1 MSYRK
6 ERRRFRFIV
15 FFCVALSVLA
25 ALVPDVARARG
36 FSARTLPSIMGS
48 PASGG
53 SSQLSSESGHAI
65 AGLAMPDAL
74 ASDGSAWSSQKV
86 IVDAGAQGDFFGWAV
101 GISGHTAI
109 VGAYGVTV
117 GGHKQQG
124 LAYIF
129 TESDGL
135 WTLAA
140 TLTANDGRAFDT
152 FGSAVAL
159 SDGVAAVGAYQAQG
173 GRGYVYVFTG
183 SGSHWTQKAK
193 LLNDTTVEEGLGWS
207 VGVSGSTV
215 LAGAPFA
222 EVDGNQFGAVYAY
235 AATDGVWSQTQELLA
250 SDGRLGDFFG
260 NAIATDGPNMV
271 IGADSAQIGDNY
283 TQGAA
288 YVFKNSG
295 GTWIEEA
302 KLVADDGVAFDNFGR
317 SVAISGSTILAG
329 APYVVIDDNAFE
341 GAVYVFDG
349 ADADWTQS
357 QKLTA
362 GDGTANTYFG
372 WSVAVAGD
380 NALVGATSF
389 YDPDTGA
396 AYVFARSQGQWT
408 QTQELVSGDGPDP
421 EYFGWSLGLSDT
433 SALIG
438 EPLAKVGGNYDQGAS
453 YFYSAPADVI
463 FANGFE

>member
-1 MSYRK
+1 MFDRTGFPH
-6 ERRRFRFIV
+6 FRFAL
-15 FFCVALSVLA
+15 FCCVALGALLSGTALA
-25 ALVPDVARARG
+25 SEASARA
-36 FSARTLPSIMGS
+36 LPSIVR
-48 PASGG
+48 SGADGANALPG
-53 SSQLSSESGHAI
+53 SSDRAI
-65 AGLAMPDAL
+65 AGLATPDAF
-74 ASDGSAWSSQKV
+74 ASNGSPWSSQKV
-86 IVDAGAQGDFFGWAV
+86 IIDDGAQGDFFGWAIA
-101 GISGHTAI
+101 ISGDTAL

-117 GGHKQQG
+117 GNYKQQG

-140 TLTANDGRAFDT
+140 TLVANDGRAFDT

-159 SDGVAAVGAYQAQG
+159 SNGVAVVGAYQAEG

-193 LLNDTTVEEGLGWS
+193 LSTGTNAEECLGWS
-207 VGVSGSTV
+207 VGVSGQTV

-222 EVDGNQFGAVYAY
+222 EIDGKQFGAVYAY
-235 AATDGVWSQTQELLA
+235 APTNGVWSQTQQILA
-250 SDGRLGDFFG
+250 SDGQLGDFFG
-260 NAIATDGPNMV
+260 NAIATDGSNAV
-271 IGADSAQIGDNY
+271 IGADSAQIGNNY

-288 YVFKNSG
+288 YVFKKSG
-295 GTWIEEA
+295 GTWIEQA

-329 APYVVIDDNAFE
+329 APYAVIDGNAFE

-349 ADADWTQS
+349 ADADWTQT

-362 GDGTANTYFG
+362 ADGTVNTYFG
-372 WSVAVAGD
+372 WTVAVAGD
-380 NALVGATSF
+380 KALVGATSF

-396 AYVFARSQGQWT
+396 VYVLGRSQGQWA

-421 EYFGWSLGLSDT
+421 DYFGWSVGLSDT
-433 SALIG
+433 GALIG
-438 EPLAKVGGNYDQGAS
+438 EPLAKVGDNYDQGAS

-463 FANGFE
+463 FADGFD

>member
-1 MSYRK
+1 MFDRTGFPH
-6 ERRRFRFIV
+6 FRFAL
-15 FFCVALSVLA
+15 FCCVALGALLSGTALA
-25 ALVPDVARARG
+25 SEA
-36 FSARTLPSIMGS
+36 SAHALPSIVRSG
-48 PASGG
+48 ASGANALPG
-53 SSQLSSESGHAI
+53 SSDRAI
-65 AGLAMPDAL
+65 AGLATPDAF
-74 ASDGSAWSSQKV
+74 ASNGSPWSSQKV
-86 IVDAGAQGDFFGWAV
+86 IIDDGAQGDFFGWAIA
-101 GISGHTAI
+101 ISGDTAL

-117 GGHKQQG
+117 GNYKQQG

-140 TLTANDGRAFDT
+140 TLVANDGRAFDT

-159 SDGVAAVGAYQAQG
+159 SNGVAAVGAYQAEG

-193 LLNDTTVEEGLGWS
+193 LSTGTNAEECLGWS
-207 VGVSGSTV
+207 VGVSGQTV

-222 EVDGNQFGAVYAY
+222 EIDGKQFGAVYAY
-235 AATDGVWSQTQELLA
+235 APTNGVWSETQQILA
-250 SDGRLGDFFG
+250 SDGQLGDFFG
-260 NAIATDGPNMV
+260 NAIATDGSNAV
-271 IGADSAQIGDNY
+271 IGADSAQIGNNY

-295 GTWIEEA
+295 GTWIEQA

-329 APYVVIDDNAFE
+329 APYAVIDGNAFE

-349 ADADWTQS
+349 ADADWTQT

-362 GDGTANTYFG
+362 ADGTVNTYFG
-372 WSVAVAGD
+372 WTVAVAGD
-380 NALVGATSF
+380 KALVGATSF

-396 AYVFARSQGQWT
+396 VYVLGRSQGQWA

-421 EYFGWSLGLSDT
+421 DYFGWSVGLSDT
-433 SALIG
+433 GALMG
-438 EPLAKVGGNYDQGAS
+438 EPLAKVGDNYDQGAS

-463 FANGFE
+463 FADGFD

>member
-1 MSYRK
+1 MSQRT
-6 ERRRFRFIV
+6 ECRRFRFIV
-15 FFCVALSVLA
+15 FSCAALSVIG
-25 ALVPDVARARG
+25 ALVPGAAAARSATARP
-36 FSARTLPSIMGS
+36 LPSIVHSSADG
-48 PASGG
+48 ASA
-53 SSQLSSESGHAI
+53 LSSRSARAI
-65 AGLAMPDAL
+65 AELAMPDAL
-74 ASDGSAWSSQKV
+74 ASGGSGWSKQKV
-86 IVDAGAQGDFFGWAV
+86 VVDSGAQGDFFGWAV

-117 GGHKQQG
+117 GDHQQQG

-140 TLTANDGRAFDT
+140 TLAANDGRAFDT

-159 SDGVAAVGAYQAQG
+159 SNGVAAVGAYQAKG

-183 SGSHWTQKAK
+183 AGSHWTQKAK
-193 LLNDTTVEEGLGWS
+193 LSTGTTAEECLGWS
-207 VGVSGSTV
+207 VGVYDSTV

-222 EVDGNQFGAVYAY
+222 EIDGNQLGAVYAY
-235 AATDGVWSQTQELLA
+235 EPTDGVWNETQQIVA
-250 SDGRLGDFFG
+250 SDGQIGDFFG
-260 NAIATDGPNMV
+260 NAIATDGSNIV
-271 IGADSAQIGDNY
+271 IGADGALIGDNY

-288 YVFKNSG
+288 YVFKNAG
-295 GTWIEEA
+295 GAWIEQA
-302 KLVADDGVAFDNFGR
+302 KLVADDGAAFDNFGR

-329 APYVVIDDNAFE
+329 APYVVIDGNAYE

-349 ADADWTQS
+349 AGADWTQS

-362 GDGTANTYFG
+362 GDGTVNTYFG

-396 AYVFARSQGQWT
+396 AYVFARSHNQWR

-421 EYFGWSLGLSDT
+421 EFFGWSVGLSDT
-433 SALIG
+433 SALIS
-438 EPLAKVGGNYDQGAS
+438 EPEADVGDHYYQGAS
-453 YFYSAPADVI
+453 YFYSTPADAI
-463 FANGFE
+463 FADGFD

>member
-1 MSYRK
+1 MFHRTGF
-6 ERRRFRFIV
+6 RDLRFTFSCCI
-15 FFCVALSVLA
+15 ALG
-25 ALVPDVARARG
+25 ALVSGAARA
-36 FSARTLPSIMGS
+36 SEASVHALPSIVRS
-48 PASGG
+48 PADGASALP
-53 SSQLSSESGHAI
+53 SSSDRAI
-65 AGLAMPDAL
+65 AGLAMPDAF
-74 ASDGSAWSSQKV
+74 ASSGSVWSSQKV
-86 IVDAGAQGDFFGWAV
+86 VIDDGAQGDFFGWAV

-117 GGHKQQG
+117 GNYQQQG

-129 TESDGL
+129 TESDGV

-140 TLTANDGRAFDT
+140 TLVANDGYAFDT
-152 FGSAVAL
+152 FGSAVAI
-159 SDGVAAVGAYQAQG
+159 SNGVAAVGAYQAQG

-183 SGSHWTQKAK
+183 SGTNWTRKAK
-193 LLNDTTVEEGLGWS
+193 LSTGTTAEECLGWS
-207 VGVSGSTV
+207 VGVSDQTV

-222 EVDGNQFGAVYAY
+222 EIDGIQVGAVYAY
-235 AATDGVWSQTQELLA
+235 APIDGVWSETQQILA
-250 SDGRLGDFFG
+250 SDAGLGDFFG
-260 NAIATDGPNMV
+260 NAIATDGPNIV
-271 IGADSAQIGDNY
+271 IGADGAQIGNNS

-295 GTWIEEA
+295 GTWTQEA

-317 SVAISGSTILAG
+317 SVAISGSTILVG
-329 APYVVIDDNAFE
+329 APYVVIDGNTYE
-341 GAVYVFDG
+341 GAAYVFDG
-349 ADADWTQS
+349 PGADWMQS

-362 GDGTANTYFG
+362 ADGTVNTYFG

-380 NALVGATSF
+380 NALVGATSY

-396 AYVFARSQGQWT
+396 VYAFARSQGQWT

-421 EYFGWSLGLSDT
+421 EFFGWSLGLSDT

-438 EPLAKVGGNYDQGAS
+438 EPLAKVGDNYDQGVS

-463 FANGFE
+463 FASGFE

>member
-1 MSYRK
+1 MFQRH
-6 ERRRFRFIV
+6 FRFT
-15 FFCVALSVLA
+15 FPCCVVLGAFVSGA
-25 ALVPDVARARG
+25 ALASGAPVHA
-36 FSARTLPSIMGS
+36 LPSIVRA
-48 PASGG
+48 PADGASALSG
-53 SSQLSSESGHAI
+53 SSGRAI
-65 AGLAMPDAL
+65 AGLAMPDAF
-74 ASDGSAWSSQKV
+74 ASSESVWSSQKV
-86 IVDAGAQGDFFGWAV
+86 VIDDGAQGDFFGWAI
-101 GISGHTAI
+101 GISGDTAI
-109 VGAYGVTV
+109 VGAYGVTI
-117 GGHKQQG
+117 GNHELQG

-140 TLTANDGRAFDT
+140 TLAANDGRAFDT

-159 SDGVAAVGAYQAQG
+159 SNGVAAVGAYQAEG

-183 SGSHWTQKAK
+183 SGSHWTQKAQ
-193 LLNDTTVEEGLGWS
+193 LSTGTTAEECLGWS
-207 VGVSGSTV
+207 VAVSGQTV

-222 EVDGNQFGAVYAY
+222 EIDGNQFGAVYAY
-235 AATDGVWSQTQELLA
+235 TPTDGVWSETQQILA
-250 SDGRLGDFFG
+250 SDGQLGDFFG
-260 NAIATDGPNMV
+260 NTIATDGSNAV
-271 IGADSAQIGDNY
+271 IGADSAQIGNNY

-302 KLVADDGVAFDNFGR
+302 KLVADDGVAGDNFGR

-329 APYVVIDDNAFE
+329 APYAVIDGNAFE

-349 ADADWTQS
+349 AEANWTQT

-362 GDGTANTYFG
+362 ADGTVNTYFG
-372 WSVAVAGD
+372 WTVAVVGD
-380 NALVGATSF
+380 NALVGATSY

-396 AYVFARSQGQWT
+396 VYAFARSQGQWR

-421 EYFGWSLGLSDT
+421 DYFGWSLGLTDT

-438 EPLAKVGGNYDQGAS
+438 EPFAKVGDNYAQGAS

-463 FANGFE
+463 FADGFE